1 MYVECAADDKMCIY
15 CRWVNDY
22 FSFFS
27 FYIFVT
33 IHFTNVVLKESLELF
48 LHDTI

>member
-1 MYVECAADDKMCIY
+1 M
-15 CRWVNDY
+15 NTY

-33 IHFTNVVLKESLELF
+33 IHFTNVLLKERLELF
-48 LHDTI
+48 LHDKEKLETIIC